1 MRRDRTWRRAGGRTA
16 GLGVLLWASACSGD
30 VPAYQLE
37 VVSTLP
43 HDSAAYTQGLVYD
56 QGRFYES
63 TGRYG
68 ESDVRVVDRET
79 GRIDGIESLSDEYFG
94 EGLAKVGDR
103 LVQLTWKEGLAFVY
117 DAETLERTDSLH
129 YEGEGWGLC
138 YDGESLFMSDGS
150 SRIQR
155 RNPETF
161 EVTGDIAVTRN
172 GFSVSDLNELE
183 CVGDHIWANVYLTDK
198 IVRIEKAT
206 GAVVGELDAYGLT
219 VASGRPGD
227 VGAVLNGIAYDDE
240 SETFYLTGKL
250 WPVLF
255 QVRIA
260 D

>member
-1 MRRDRTWRRAGGRTA
+1 MAGPGLI
-16 GLGVLLWASACSGD
+16 LGVFGCNAD

-37 VVSTLP
+37 VVATFP

-56 QGRFYES
+56 KGRFFES

-68 ESDVRVVDRET
+68 ESDVRVVDGTT
-79 GRIDGIESLSDEYFG
+79 GRVEGLEELSEDYFG
-94 EGLAKVGDR
+94 EGLAKVGNR
-103 LVQLTWKEGLAFVY
+103 LIQLTWKEGLAFVY
-117 DAETLERTDSLH
+117 DAETLERTDSLR

-150 SRIQR
+150 SRLLR
-155 RNPETF
+155 RDPETF

-172 GFSVSDLNELE
+172 GFSARDLNELE

-206 GAVVGELDAYGLT
+206 GNVVGEVDAYGLT

-227 VGAVLNGIAYDDE
+227 VGAVLNGIAHDAE
-240 SETFYLTGKL
+240 SGTFFLTGKL
-250 WPVLF
+250 WPALF
-255 QVRIA
+255 QVRIL